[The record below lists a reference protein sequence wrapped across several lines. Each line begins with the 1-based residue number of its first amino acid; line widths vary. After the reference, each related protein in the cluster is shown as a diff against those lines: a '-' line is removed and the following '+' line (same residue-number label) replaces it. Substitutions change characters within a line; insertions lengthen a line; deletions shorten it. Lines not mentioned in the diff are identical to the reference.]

1 MTFEELISRVA
12 AQTIRPEATPAVV
25 RSMLQAYSRVVSA
38 ALRTGEEVPMPDV
51 GRLRV
56 KHRPARNG
64 RHPRTGEPLAI
75 PARDVA
81 EFVASP
87 KFTAAMNGGVSRE
100 TPSAEAAE

>member
-1 MTFEELISRVA
+1 MTFEELVSRVA
-12 AQTIRPEATPAVV
+12 AQSIRPEATPAVV

-38 ALRTGEEVPMPDV
+38 ALRASEEVPMPEV

-81 EFVASP
+81 ELVPAA
-87 KFTAAMNGGVSRE
+87 KFTAALNGDVSRE
-100 TPSAEAAE
+100 TSAERA